1 MRSPPERKRQSPV
14 SAGLG
19 GVQGPFWVAVAPK
32 KNKRNIDPWSPAGPP
47 PELQLGRI
55 FYGGVIESPKTCPYP
70 RGLGVG
76 APQIKAEGLKEVGTP
91 NLGGLRG
98 WDPNPGSLLEVRAPK
113 PWELWGVGPPNPA
126 SFNIRGVDAGFAGPV
141 RSLRSPPE
149 PKRQSPVSAG
159 QEAVWP
165 ELFGTTKW
173 LTCWS

>member
-1 MRSPPERKRQSPV
+1 M
-14 SAGLG
+14 
-19 GVQGPFWVAVAPK
+19 AVAPK

-113 PWELWGVGPPNPA
+113 PWELWGVGAPKP
-126 SFNIRGVDAGFAGPV
+126 SELQHTGGRCRFCWAGPV
-141 RSLRSPPE
+141 LEISPGTQKAVPGFGGAGGGGRGEARSFLGGR
-149 PKRQSPVSAG
+149 R
-159 QEAVWP
+159 
-165 ELFGTTKW
+165 T
-173 LTCWS
+173 

>member
-1 MRSPPERKRQSPV
+1 M
-14 SAGLG
+14 
-19 GVQGPFWVAVAPK
+19 AVAPK

-113 PWELWGVGPPNPA
+113 PWELWGVGAPKP
-126 SFNIRGVDAGFAGPV
+126 SELQHTGGRCRFCWAGPV
-141 RSLRSPPE
+141 LEISPGTQKAVPGFGG
-149 PKRQSPVSAG
+149 PGSNLAG
-159 QEAVWP
+159 IVRHHEVAYLLV
-165 ELFGTTKW
+165 LDLVCRADYFGAA
-173 LTCWS
+173 SI